1 MELNIRKAMAKDIDI
16 VAEIYDRILDNE
28 ERTGKVYT
36 NWKKGLYP
44 TKNDALAALD
54 AGTLYVGEAEGKVL
68 ACVNLNHIQPP
79 EYSKIRWSN
88 DAEGNEVLVIH
99 TLCIP
104 PECAGKGFGRQFV
117 EFSEKLAKEQGCRA
131 VRLDTYEGNAPAAS
145 LYTKMGFTFVGS
157 EDFNFQNVI
166 MERLIC
172 FDKVIE

>member
-1 MELNIRKAMAKDIDI
+1 M
-16 VAEIYDRILDNE
+16 
-28 ERTGKVYT
+28 
-36 NWKKGLYP
+36 
-44 TKNDALAALD
+44 AALD

-117 EFSEKLAKEQGCRA
+117 EFSEKAGQRTGMQSRA
-131 VRLDTYEGNAPAAS
+131 P
-145 LYTKMGFTFVGS
+145 
-157 EDFNFQNVI
+157 
-166 MERLIC
+166 
-172 FDKVIE
+172 

>member
-1 MELNIRKAMAKDIDI
+1 MELNIRKAMAKDIDM
-16 VAEIYDRILDNE
+16 VAEIYDRILNNE
-28 ERTGKVYT
+28 EKTGKAYT

-79 EYSKIRWSN
+79 EYSKINWSN

-104 PECAGKGFGRQFV
+104 QE
-117 EFSEKLAKEQGCRA
+117 
-131 VRLDTYEGNAPAAS
+131 
-145 LYTKMGFTFVGS
+145 
-157 EDFNFQNVI
+157 
-166 MERLIC
+166 
-172 FDKVIE
+172 